1 MIEHETRR
9 LLRQVK
15 VERKRMTFLAAYAT
29 LVLVAT
35 IVILATTAAHAVV
48 TNPAPVY
55 EQVSAATPSTYPQ
68 VSVPT
73 DTHLLS
79 RATSTTSTSTTTTAP
94 AHAHRRVVD
103 STAYCDHGVMANGEW
118 TSDGMVA
125 MNGVGFGE
133 KWRVLDGPMAGRVF
147 RVADRI
153 GHSSSFDLWL
163 PTCDEARQYG
173 RQQIQIERVG

>member
-29 LVLVAT
+29 LVLVVA

-48 TNPAPVY
+48 ARPTPAYKSETP
-55 EQVSAATPSTYPQ
+55 AIPATFPQ
-68 VSVPT
+68 ISVPT

-79 RATSTTSTSTTTTAP
+79 RATSTTSTTTTPPAP
-94 AHAHRRVVD
+94 SHRRVVD
-103 STAYCDHGVMANGEW
+103 STAYCDHGVTASGEW
-118 TSDGMVA
+118 TSGGMVA
-125 MNGVGFGE
+125 MNNIEFGA

-153 GHSSSFDLWL
+153 GHSSTFDVWL

-173 RQQIQIERVG
+173 RRSIEIERVG